1 MQNRFAGKVVVV
13 SGGARGMGA
22 AHVRRFVTEGA
33 SVVIGDVLK
42 DDGGKLAAEL
52 GDRARFTTLDVTDA
66 ARWRDVVAE
75 TEEAFG
81 PIDVLVNNAGITRH
95 GSVEDHSEADYR
107 LVVDVN
113 QIGVF
118 LGMQAV
124 VPSMRRAGRGSIV
137 NVASAVGMI
146 GAARSIAYA
155 ATKWAVRGM
164 TKAAAMDLA
173 PYNIRVNAVHPGA
186 IRTPMIADLDDATLN
201 AIAQRTPLR
210 RVAEPEEVANMVVY
224 LASDEASFCTGAD
237 FVVDGGITVP

>member
-1 MQNRFAGKVVVV
+1 MQDRFVGKVVLV

-22 AHVRRFVTEGA
+22 AHVRRFVAEGA
-33 SVVIGDVLK
+33 SVVIGDVLEE
-42 DDGGKLAAEL
+42 DSGTLAREL
-52 GDRARFTTLDVTDA
+52 GDSARFTVLDVTDA
-66 ARWRDVVAE
+66 ARWRHVVAE
-75 TEEAFG
+75 TEEVFG
-81 PIDVLVNNAGITRH
+81 PIDVLVNNAGISRR

-107 LVVDVN
+107 MVVDVN
-113 QIGVF
+113 QVGVF
-118 LGMQAV
+118 LGMQSV

-155 ATKWAVRGM
+155 ASKWAVRGM

-186 IRTPMIADLDDATLN
+186 IRTPMIADFDDATLD
-201 AIAQRTPLR
+201 AIAQRTPLG
-210 RVAEPEEVANMVVY
+210 RVAEPAEVANVVAY
-224 LASDEASFCTGAD
+224 LASDEASFCTGSD